1 MKNSMVFYSVYA
13 AALLSGCG
21 GEVDHFSTEVE
32 STVERSIATVPGAS
46 LTLGYSG
53 STLYVNY
60 LSGTYAT
67 GYPFRSCDLSW
78 FYFELLTNGVS
89 TGAWGSNLGMYDG
102 FSGRCGITSLV
113 SLSAPI
119 GGKYT
124 VKVVHPSL
132 GNSLETS
139 IDIPPPPPPPPPRG
153 GPVLGWVEGFSG
165 NTLSGW
171 ACDKNVAKSIDV
183 HFYLD
188 APAGGGGIGP
198 LGLVANLPRERAVG
212 LACGTSGIAH
222 GWSVD
227 ATPYRAAYAG
237 KRIFVHGLSTSGGP
251 NPELNNSGVFTIP
264 R

>member
-1 MKNSMVFYSVYA
+1 MKNSVVFYSIYA
-13 AALLSGCG
+13 AALLGGCG
-21 GEVDHFSTEVE
+21 ADVDHFSTEVE
-32 STVERSIATVPGAS
+32 STAERSIATVPGAS
-46 LTLGYSG
+46 LTLGYS
-53 STLYVNY
+53 SPTLYVNY
-60 LSGTYAT
+60 LSGTYKT
-67 GYPFRSCDLSW
+67 GGDIKNCDLSYY
-78 FYFELLTNGVS
+78 YFELLKNGVS
-89 TGAWGSNLGMYDG
+89 TTAWSGNLIQFPDG
-102 FSGRCGITSLV
+102 SGRCGSTSYV
-113 SLSAPI
+113 PLSAPI
-119 GGKYT
+119 SGKYT
-124 VKVVHPSL
+124 VKLVHPSL
-132 GNSLETS
+132 GNYLETS
-139 IDIPPPPPPPPPRG
+139 IDISPPPPPLPPRG
-153 GPVLGWVEGFSG
+153 GPILGWVEGFSG

-237 KRIFVHGLSTSGGP
+237 KRIFVHGISTSGGP